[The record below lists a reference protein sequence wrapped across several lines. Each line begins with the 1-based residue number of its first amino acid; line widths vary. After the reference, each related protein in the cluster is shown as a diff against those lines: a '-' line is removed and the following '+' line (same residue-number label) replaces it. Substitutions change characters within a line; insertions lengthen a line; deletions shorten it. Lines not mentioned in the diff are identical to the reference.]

1 MRPGPVPRTDGKVLV
16 SLTEFT
22 ARRRRDLP
30 AIARDGLAL
39 SRGWWA
45 MPGAIGVLLY
55 LDGLSGRGGSLSVW
69 ATEEDLRRFIALP
82 RHVAIMRKYRSRV
95 AVRSAMWWTEG
106 FRVAEAWA
114 QRDERLRPL
123 DIAAHTPDRAA
134 ETKRPTGPPHPH
146 TSAGTALV
154 TNTKTG

>member
-1 MRPGPVPRTDGKVLV
+1 MRPGPLPRTDGTVIV

-55 LDGLSGRGGSLSVW
+55 LDVIAGRGGSLSVW
-69 ATEEDLRRFIALP
+69 AAEEDLRRFIALP
-82 RHVAIMRKYRSRV
+82 RHLAIMRKYSSRV
-95 AVRSAMWWTEG
+95 TVRSATWSTER
-106 FRVAEAWA
+106 FRVAEAWT
-114 QRDERLRPL
+114 QRDERLS
-123 DIAAHTPDRAA
+123 TPER
-134 ETKRPTGPPHPH
+134 
-146 TSAGTALV
+146 
-154 TNTKTG
+154 